1 MTRAAR
7 LLEEQSG
14 LLLDLT
20 HDAVL
25 VRDLD
30 GRITYWN
37 RGAEDLFGWTADEAL
52 GRVAH
57 ELLQTIWPEPF
68 ADIAARLLRTGRWQG
83 ELVHTRR
90 DGTHITVSTRWAL
103 QRDASGNPVAHLVT
117 ANDVTEQKQAA
128 EALRKSEEQWR
139 AVFEHNPTMYF
150 MVDPAGTVLSVNP
163 FGAQQLGYGV
173 EELVGRPLLDVF
185 HEADRDAAR
194 RHVAACLEQ
203 LDRPMSWEL
212 RHIRKDGTLLWLRQT
227 ARAMR
232 RAGADSVVLIACED
246 ITEAK
251 RAQARLEFF
260 KHVTDETH
268 DPVFWQSPADGF
280 RFVYVNEAA
289 CRHFGRPTKELLGM
303 SVPDVDP
310 NYPLKEMHK
319 YWEELRRRKAITIE
333 TLNRR
338 ASGEIVPVEV
348 TTNYVVFEGEE
359 YVAGTIRDISD
370 RKRADDALRASEER
384 FRTLVDHATDSI
396 VLRDERGIVVD
407 VNRQTCESLGYG
419 RQELIGMCLSE
430 INPDVDLDANWKRFD
445 AGEQILTYEGRY
457 RRKDGTLFPVEV
469 RTRRF
474 VSREGRPLALTLA
487 RDVTERKRREEELR
501 ESEERYRALIDV
513 SPQMVWMTRADGS
526 NMYFNQWWY
535 DYTGLTQAESEDLG
549 WARVVH
555 PEHRDGTVDLWRQA
569 AASGREWIGETPV
582 RRAADGQYRWHF
594 SRGLPVRDADGRIV
608 RWVGVAI
615 DIHDRREA
623 EEALRRSEAWLSE
636 AQRLSH
642 TGSWALDL
650 KTGELKHWSP
660 ELLRICGFDPD
671 AGIPST
677 EAVRERTHPED
688 RAKNVEEVETA
699 IRERT
704 GVAGERRLVLP
715 DGTIRH
721 LQTVV
726 SPVFDAAGRPIEVI
740 GTAMDVT
747 ERKCA
752 EEALRESEQRYR
764 ALIEVSPQ
772 FVWLAR
778 ADGYNTYF
786 NQRWYDYSGLT
797 REETEGFGWVQAV
810 HPEHR
815 DRAVDLWRQ
824 SLATGNEVI
833 IEAPVRRADGQYRWH
848 LARGLPI
855 RDADGRI
862 IRWMGIGIDI
872 NDRREAEEALRESE
886 ERYRN
891 IFETVGVAIVE
902 EDFSKV
908 MARLGELKARG
919 VRDFRRYLAE
929 HPELA
934 RETFALVGV
943 SDLNEAAVA
952 LFGAASKQEFLDAV
966 PRLAT
971 REVRAAWVAQ
981 LPAVA
986 EGRRSVEEVVLTTL
1000 GGERVHTLVTI
1011 VLPPES
1017 SGFESVLVTVVDL
1030 SERKRAEEALHQAQ
1044 AALAHMTRV
1053 TTLGELTASIAH
1065 EVNQPLAAIVNN
1077 AGACLAL
1084 LSRKR
1089 ADVEELQAALA
1100 DITGDAE
1107 RASAVIERVRG
1118 LAKRSAP
1125 ERIAVRLTDLVHE
1138 IVALTRAEAATR
1150 RVAIRTDIPADLP
1163 LVLGDRVQLQQV
1175 LLNLV
1180 VNAMD
1185 AMSSADERERSVD
1198 IRGRVDMDDGCP
1210 AVTIGVEDRGI
1221 GLRPEELDRL
1231 FEAFYTTKPHGMG
1244 LGLAISRSIIEAH
1257 GGRLWGESH
1266 RGRGAVFSFR
1276 LSAAE
1281 TSRAT

>member
-1 MTRAAR
+1 MTRAAQ
-7 LLEEQSG
+7 LPEERSR

-25 VRDLD
+25 VRDMD

-37 RGAEDLFGWTADEAL
+37 RGAEDLFGWPADEAL

-68 ADIAARLLRTGRWQG
+68 ADIAAGLLRTGRWQG
-83 ELVHTRR
+83 ELVHARR
-90 DGTHITVSTRWAL
+90 DGTRIVVATRWAL
-103 QRDASGNPVAHLVT
+103 QRDASGNPVAHLVA
-117 ANDVTEQKQAA
+117 ANDVTERKQAA

-212 RHIRKDGTLLWLRQT
+212 RHIRRDGTLLWLRQT

-260 KHVTDETH
+260 KHVTDETN
-268 DPVFWQSPADGF
+268 DPVFWLSPADGF

-310 NYPLKEMHK
+310 NYPLKEMQK
-319 YWEELRRRKAITIE
+319 YWEDLRRRKAITIE

-359 YVAGTIRDISD
+359 YVAGTIRDISE
-370 RKRADDALRASEER
+370 RKRADDALRASEAR
-384 FRTLVDHATDSI
+384 FRILVDHAADAF

-407 VNRQTCESLGYG
+407 VNRHTCESLGYS
-419 RQELIGMCLSE
+419 REELIGMSLSE
-430 INPDVDLDANWKRFD
+430 IDPDVDLDATWKRFD
-445 AGEQILTYEGRY
+445 AGEPMITFESRH

-469 RTRRF
+469 RKRRF
-474 VSREGRPLALTLA
+474 MSPEGRPLALTLA
-487 RDVTERKRREEELR
+487 RDITERKRAEEALR
-501 ESEERYRALIDV
+501 ESEERYRALIEV
-513 SPQMVWMTRADGS
+513 SPQIVWTTPADGS
-526 NMYFNQWWY
+526 TIHVNQWWY
-535 DYTGLTQAESEDLG
+535 DYTGLTQAETEG
-549 WARVVH
+549 FQPIH
-555 PEHRDGTVDLWRQA
+555 PEHRRRMWHSWRQTV
-569 AASGREWIGETPV
+569 ASGVEWSEEAPL
-582 RRAADGQYRWHF
+582 RRGADGQYRWHLLHG
-594 SRGLPVRDADGRIV
+594 RPIRDADGRIV
-608 RWVGVAI
+608 RWVGIAI

-642 TGSWALDL
+642 TGSWVLDL
-650 KTGELKHWSP
+650 ETSELKHWSP

-688 RAKNVEEVETA
+688 RGKNVEEVETA

-752 EEALRESEQRYR
+752 EEALRESEERYR
-764 ALIEVSPQ
+764 ALIDVSPQ
-772 FVWLAR
+772 FVWMAR
-778 ADGYNTYF
+778 ADGYNIYF
-786 NQRWYDYSGLT
+786 NQWWYDYSGFT
-797 REETEGFGWVQAV
+797 REETEGFGWAQAV

-824 SLATGNEVI
+824 SLATGNEWR

-848 LARGLPI
+848 LGRGVPV

-862 IRWMGIGIDI
+862 VRWMGIGIDI

-886 ERYRN
+886 QRYRN
-891 IFETVGVAIVE
+891 IFEKVGVAIVE

-908 MARLGELKARG
+908 MARLGDLKARG

-934 RETFALVGV
+934 RETLALVGIKDV
-943 SDLNEAAVA
+943 NEAAVA

-966 PRLAT
+966 APPGHARGESGLGRPAARRGRRPTQRRGGRSHDARRRDASTRSSRSCCRPSRRAT
-971 REVRAAWVAQ
+971 R
-981 LPAVA
+981 
-986 EGRRSVEEVVLTTL
+986 
-1000 GGERVHTLVTI
+1000 
-1011 VLPPES
+1011 
-1017 SGFESVLVTVVDL
+1017 
-1030 SERKRAEEALHQAQ
+1030 
-1044 AALAHMTRV
+1044 
-1053 TTLGELTASIAH
+1053 
-1065 EVNQPLAAIVNN
+1065 
-1077 AGACLAL
+1077 AC
-1084 LSRKR
+1084 S
-1089 ADVEELQAALA
+1089 
-1100 DITGDAE
+1100 
-1107 RASAVIERVRG
+1107 
-1118 LAKRSAP
+1118 
-1125 ERIAVRLTDLVHE
+1125 
-1138 IVALTRAEAATR
+1138 
-1150 RVAIRTDIPADLP
+1150 
-1163 LVLGDRVQLQQV
+1163 
-1175 LLNLV
+1175 
-1180 VNAMD
+1180 
-1185 AMSSADERERSVD
+1185 
-1198 IRGRVDMDDGCP
+1198 
-1210 AVTIGVEDRGI
+1210 
-1221 GLRPEELDRL
+1221 
-1231 FEAFYTTKPHGMG
+1231 
-1244 LGLAISRSIIEAH
+1244 SRS
-1257 GGRLWGESH
+1257 S
-1266 RGRGAVFSFR
+1266 
-1276 LSAAE
+1276 
-1281 TSRAT
+1281 T

>member
-1 MTRAAR
+1 MTRAAQ
-7 LLEEQSG
+7 LLEERSR

-20 HDAVL
+20 HDAVF
-25 VRDLD
+25 VRDMD
-30 GRITYWN
+30 GRISYWN

-52 GRVAH
+52 GQVAH
-57 ELLQTIWPEPF
+57 ELLQTAWPEPF

-90 DGTHITVSTRWAL
+90 DGTHITVATRWAL
-103 QRDASGNPVAHLVT
+103 QRDTSGNPVAHFVT
-117 ANDVTEQKQAA
+117 ANDVTERKQAA
-128 EALRKSEEQWR
+128 EALRKSDEQWR

-150 MVDPAGTVLSVNP
+150 MIDPAGTVLSVNR

-173 EELVGRPLLDVF
+173 EELVGHPVFQVF
-185 HEADRDAAR
+185 HEADRDAAQH
-194 RHVAACLEQ
+194 HVAACLEQ
-203 LDRPMSWEL
+203 IDRPMSWEL
-212 RHIRKDGTLLWLRQT
+212 RKIRKDGTMLWVRQT

-232 RAGADSVVLIACED
+232 RAGGDSVVLIAGED
-246 ITEAK
+246 ITEVR
-251 RAQARLEFF
+251 RAQGGLEFF
-260 KHVTDETH
+260 KQVIDQTH
-268 DPVFWQSPADGF
+268 DPVFWQSPADAF

-289 CRHFGRPTKELLGM
+289 CRHFGRSAEELRRM

-310 NYPLKEMHK
+310 NYLFAELQKH
-319 YWEELRRRKAITIE
+319 WEELKRRKAITIE
-333 TLNRR
+333 TVNRR

-359 YVAGTIRDISD
+359 YIAGTIRDISE
-370 RKRADDALRASEER
+370 RKRAEDALRASEER
-384 FRTLVDHATDSI
+384 FRTLVDHAADAF
-396 VLRDERGIVVD
+396 VLRDERGIIVD

-419 RQELIGMCLSE
+419 REELIGMSLSE

-445 AGEQILTYEGRY
+445 AGAQILTFESRH

-469 RTRRF
+469 RSRRF
-474 VSREGRPLALTLA
+474 VSPEGRPLVLTLT
-487 RDVTERKRREEELR
+487 RDITERKRAEEALR

-535 DYTGLTQAESEDLG
+535 DYTGLTQAESEGLG
-549 WARVVH
+549 WAGVVH
-555 PEHRDGTVDLWRQA
+555 PEHRDRTVDSWLQA
-569 AASGREWIGETPV
+569 AASGTEWIGETPV

-642 TGSWALDL
+642 TGSWVLDL
-650 KTGELKHWSP
+650 ETSELKHWSP

-721 LQTVV
+721 LQIVV

-740 GTAMDVT
+740 GTAMDMT

-815 DRAVDLWRQ
+815 DRAADLWRQ
-824 SLATGNEVI
+824 SLATGNESI

-848 LARGLPI
+848 LSRGLPI

-862 IRWMGIGIDI
+862 VRWMGIGIDI
-872 NDRREAEEALRESE
+872 HDRREAEEALRESE
-886 ERYRN
+886 QRYRN
-891 IFETVGVAIVE
+891 IFEKVGVAIVE
-902 EDFSKV
+902 EDFSRV
-908 MARLGELKARG
+908 MARLGDLKARG
-919 VRDFRRYLAE
+919 VQDFRRYLAE

-934 RETFALVGV
+934 RETFALIGV
-943 SDLNEAAVA
+943 RDLNEAAVA

-1030 SERKRAEEALHQAQ
+1030 SERKRAEEALNHAQ
-1044 AALAHMTRV
+1044 SALAHMTRV

-1077 AGACLAL
+1077 ASACLSL
-1084 LSRKR
+1084 LSREP
-1089 ADVEELQAALA
+1089 ADVEELRAALA
-1100 DITGDAE
+1100 DINSDAE
-1107 RASAVIERVRG
+1107 RASAVIERVRAM
-1118 LAKRSAP
+1118 AKRSAP
-1125 ERIAVRLTDLVHE
+1125 DRIPVRPTDLVHE
-1138 IVALTRAEAATR
+1138 VVALTAAESARR
-1150 RVAIRTDIPADLP
+1150 RVAIRTDVPADLP

-1185 AMSSADERERSVD
+1185 AMSGVDDPERSLD
-1198 IRGRVDMDDGCP
+1198 IRGRVDGLDGSP
-1210 AVTIGVEDRGI
+1210 AVTISVEDRGI
-1221 GLRPEELDRL
+1221 GLQPDELERP
-1231 FEAFYTTKPHGMG
+1231 FEPFYTTKPHGMG

-1257 GGRLWGESH
+1257 SGRLWGESQ
-1266 RGRGAVFSFR
+1266 RGRGAVFSFC
-1276 LSAAE
+1276 LPAAE
-1281 TSRAT
+1281 TSRTA